1 MWDGLWSIKGN
12 DLHHSISSKDGLG
25 KQEYYD
31 KEKIGDYPQWTAE
44 LKCHNWENYHIWSF
58 GNVMHIKNLLSYL
71 FIVCLESEILVCYLN
86 KTFAPVCC
94 LLWSILSN
102 LSNKE
107 TFVMKIYWEKSRL
120 GSYIFVMKKTRY
132 LLWKND
138 IFVMKNKTFVVKK
151 WYICCDKW
159 YICYE
164 KRDIC
169 CENLICC
176 EMLRLGRYKYQI
188 YLLLNFDGIVRALEQ
203 IIENA
208 SSFVFQRRWGWCC
221 DSYDLI
227 NIKYNIFYIAGFI
240 MFWGKNILDSSGSI
254 VSCVTL
260 TSATPALK

>member
-1 MWDGLWSIKGN
+1 MAFNSSEKEQEKYNIFDINVNIMMWDGLWSIKGN

-132 LLWKND
+132 LLKND
-138 IFVMKNKTFVVKK
+138 IFVMKNKTFVVKTLSVVK
-151 WYICCDKW
+151 CW
-159 YICYE
+159 
-164 KRDIC
+164 
-169 CENLICC
+169 
-176 EMLRLGRYKYQI
+176 
-188 YLLLNFDGIVRALEQ
+188 
-203 IIENA
+203 
-208 SSFVFQRRWGWCC
+208 
-221 DSYDLI
+221 DLADI
-227 NIKYNIFYIAGFI
+227 NIKYTCCSTL
-240 MFWGKNILDSSGSI
+240 MELSELSSRLLKMRVLLFSKEDEDDA
-254 VSCVTL
+254 VTVMI
-260 TSATPALK
+260 